1 METRNIY
8 TGPGYEDNKMLV
20 GLLVFDGLI
29 ETAGAIML
37 VAGAITH
44 HRVKVYDRPRVSVVP
59 TAGPRAAAWRHSVR
73 F

>member
-1 METRNIY
+1 
-8 TGPGYEDNKMLV
+8 MLV

-29 ETAGAIML
+29 ETAGAVML

-44 HRVKVYDRPRVSVVP
+44 HKVRVYDSPRVSVSVVP
-59 TAGPRAAAWRHSVR
+59 TAGPAGGGLAAFGH